1 MNSPRP
7 AVFVLALFGGL
18 FFAPLSVA
26 AADSPATLPV
36 PLDVRAELVPAA
48 ASDAPLT
55 VFVTLHNQSPTSPLT
70 NVVVKVGSHDVAE
83 VAHDAFDLQPGQT
96 RVERFDLRPTEAYPY
111 VLASFKW
118 NGQEH
123 SLATAMALPPAASTL
138 WPLLLPVLNT
148 LLSTFLGGVFGAWLI
163 NHFTQKRERA
173 RADFEWSKM
182 VFDKYEAAY
191 RGFLTGWQNLSS
203 PQSLSTEFNTLSGA
217 AYVPPRI
224 RASYVKTLAI
234 LTDTGRPPD
243 QKRQAGEKFKGEVEG
258 FMKDPLYK

>member
-1 MNSPRP
+1 MNSPRL
-7 AVFVLALFGGL
+7 AVIVLALFGGL
-18 FFAPLSVA
+18 FFAPLAVA
-26 AADSPATLPV
+26 LADQPATLPV
-36 PLDVRAELVPAA
+36 PLEVRAELVSATA
-48 ASDAPLT
+48 TDAPRT
-55 VFVTLHNQSPTSPLT
+55 IFVTLHNQSPTSPLT
-70 NVVVKVGSHDVAE
+70 SVVVKAGSQDTAE

-96 RVERFDLRPTEAYPY
+96 RVERFDLRATEANPY

-123 SLATAMALPPAASTL
+123 SLATTMVLPPAASTL
-138 WPLLLPVLNT
+138 WPLLLPILNT
-148 LLSTFLGGVFGAWLI
+148 LLSTLLGGVFGAWLV
-163 NHFTQKRERA
+163 NYFTQKRERA

-203 PQSLSTEFNTLSGA
+203 AQSLTTDFNALSNT

-224 RASYVKTLAI
+224 RDSYAKTLDI
-234 LTDTGRPPD
+234 LSDAGRTLD